1 MEVGKVLHIETGR
14 RPVTAL
20 IGAVTL
26 TILLLTPAGALTPD
40 TEVTVGSPSTPFS
53 QNKQNEPGLA
63 VDPSNPL
70 VLVAGAN
77 DNIDLEACNA
87 GPANDC
93 PFTPGVGVTGVQIS
107 LDGGDTWVQPTYTGY
122 SARGCLGDPD
132 PTVSTDVCVPE
143 PAGPI
148 GTLPW
153 YFENGMIS
161 NGDPITAFGPRPDEN
176 GDFSWA
182 NGSRLY
188 FSNIATKFSAP
199 SNPEG
204 FKGFAAIAVSRT
216 DDVAAAAANDKDA
229 WMAPVVAT
237 KQNAAVFQDKE
248 ELWADNA
255 ESSPFFGNV
264 YVCNVAFRG
273 AAGAEPVVFARST
286 DGGDTWAQ
294 RQISQAANTGS
305 GAGRSG
311 GRQGCVIRTDSTGV
325 VYVFW
330 AGSFAGQSVQ
340 WLARSFD
347 GGVSFDRPRVAAT
360 VTEVGAL
367 DPVQGRFTMDGVA
380 GARSGSSFPTVS
392 IANGAP
398 TGAGATDTIV
408 LAWPDA
414 RDGLNHEQV
423 LIQASTDGAENWTEP
438 VVASEAGDRPDYANV
453 AISPDGDDVY
463 LVYTNHLDPWRA
475 TTADS
480 RRMQGVVRHGSG
492 DLTTWTTLN
501 RGAIGDNR
509 GSSANSL
516 STEFLGDYNYAIA
529 TNEFGGAVWVDVRE
543 AAVCPAINAY
553 RQSLVDG
560 APTAR
565 PAPQQD
571 CPATF
576 GNTDIFGGTYADP
589 TP

>member
-1 MEVGKVLHIETGR
+1 VR
-14 RPVTAL
+14 RTRFTRNRPRSAAL
-20 IGAVTL
+20 VAAAALTL
-26 TILLLTPAGALTPD
+26 LILAPAGAFTPD

-63 VDPSNPL
+63 VDPNNPM

-93 PFTPGVGVTGVQIS
+93 PFTPGVGLTGVQIS
-107 LDGGDTWVQPTYTGY
+107 LDGGDTWVQPTYTGN

-132 PTVSTDVCVPE
+132 PTVSTDVCVPN
-143 PAGPI
+143 PNGPI

-153 YFENGMIS
+153 YSENGMVS
-161 NGDPITAFGPRPDEN
+161 NGDPIAAFGPAPDEDGN
-176 GDFSWA
+176 FSWD

-188 FSNIATKFSAP
+188 FANIATKTSAP
-199 SNPEG
+199 SDPEA
-204 FKGFAAIAVSRT
+204 FKGFASIAVSRT

-229 WMAPVVAT
+229 WMPPVVVT
-237 KQNAAVFQDKE
+237 KQNAAVFEDKE
-248 ELWADNA
+248 EMWADNA
-255 ESSPFFGNV
+255 ASSPFFGNV

-273 AAGAEPVVFARST
+273 AGGAEPVVIAVSS
-286 DGGDTWAQ
+286 DGGDTWDQ
-294 RQISQAANTGS
+294 RQISQAANRG
-305 GAGRSG
+305 GQGRSG
-311 GRQGCVIRTDSTGV
+311 GRQGCVVRTDSAGV

-330 AGSFAGQSVQ
+330 AGSFAGESVQ

-347 GGVSFDRPRVAAT
+347 GGATFERPRVAAT
-360 VTEVGAL
+360 VTEVGAF

-380 GARSGSSFPTVS
+380 GGRSGSSFPTVS

-414 RDGLNHEQV
+414 RDGLNSEKV
-423 LIQASTDGAENWTEP
+423 LIQASTDGAETWSEP
-438 VVASEAGDRPDYANV
+438 VVASEAGDRPDYANI
-453 AISPDGDDVY
+453 AISPDSGDVY

-516 STEFLGDYNYAIA
+516 AFEFLGDYNYAVA
-529 TNEFGGAVWVDVRE
+529 TNDFGGTVWVDVRE

-560 APTAR
+560 APIAR
-565 PAPQQD
+565 PAPQQA

-576 GNTDIFGGTYADP
+576 GNTDNFGGTYADP